1 MRQNA
6 AMAGSRN
13 HYEKAFSSWLTQHG
27 VMAAGVDE
35 RVRPD
40 VGGRRLKNFDFLVSG
55 ADAVFAIDVKG
66 RRGSPWITR
75 DDLFSL
81 MAWDRLLDGAAQP
94 ALLFAFYAP
103 GARLPARMNDVPAMD
118 HVAET
123 GTYRF
128 CLLRIED
135 AQRLARPRSTRWG
148 TYGFE
153 WKAFCRAALPVD
165 ALLA

>member
-1 MRQNA
+1 
-6 AMAGSRN
+6 MAGSKN
-13 HYEKAFSSWLTQHG
+13 HYEKAFSSWLAERRIT
-27 VMAAGVDE
+27 AAGVDE
-35 RVRPD
+35 RARPD
-40 VGGRRLKNFDFLVSG
+40 FGGRRLKNFDFLVNG
-55 ADAVFAIDVKG
+55 AEQVFALDVKG

-81 MAWDRLLDGAAQP
+81 MAWGKLLGGAAQP

-103 GARLPARMNDVPAMD
+103 HARLPARLQTLPALS
-118 HVAET
+118 HVEVS
-123 GTYRF
+123 GTYHF

-153 WKAFCRAALPVD
+153 WAAFCRAALPASVLV
-165 ALLA
+165 AQQPAG